1 MQNREHIFCPYKRTS
16 VRKDNAER
24 VPFVWTVMVL
34 FSEGGC
40 GWQIKE
46 ELWKAPWPWALIYSK
61 FCLVYKQKIK
71 YIVENVK
78 MHFKFYSFSLPLGCR
93 RLNSWQS
100 RGFSLWIRTSTTP
113 LCPVIVS
120 WYFYILSEVH
130 FETWRN
136 VIWELGFG
144 PFCFHFANA
153 KMWQRNTRWFLFLP
167 LCRHV

>member
-1 MQNREHIFCPYKRTS
+1 MLNVLHSS
-16 VRKDNAER
+16 VEWWYCLGRG
-24 VPFVWTVMVL
+24 VV
-34 FSEGGC
+34 EGEK
-40 GWQIKE
+40 KE

-71 YIVENVK
+71 CIMENFK
-78 MHFKFYSFSLPLGCR
+78 MHFKFYYYSLPLGCR
-93 RLNSWQS
+93 HLNSWQS

-113 LCPVIVS
+113 LCPVILS

-153 KMWQRNTRWFLFLP
+153 KMLQWNTQWFLFLP
-167 LCRHV
+167 LCSHV